1 MGEITFTKLK
11 KNCKKD
17 MSGMKECRLAI
28 MGDCATQH
36 LATAIRGY
44 GVEEGIRFE
53 VFDADYNQIDAQLL
67 DPESEFYQ
75 FETQFALIYM
85 CSEKLY
91 HSFCETQQKSSF
103 ADTVYQKIR
112 TYWDLINTHVQVNII
127 QFTFVEADDR
137 VFGNYALKTQA
148 SFLYQVK
155 KLNFLLMNGSQE
167 VKNVFLMDLNYIEAQ
182 YGRTGVYDDK
192 LYYIAKMPL
201 STAILPE
208 IAKQVTDIVRAI
220 SGHIKKCVITDLD
233 NTLWGGVIGD
243 DGLEGIQIGE
253 LGLGHAFEEF
263 QMWLRE
269 LKIRGIILA
278 VCSKNNEDTAKEP
291 FLSHPEM
298 VLQLD
303 DFSMFVAN
311 WEDKA
316 SNIRYIQETINIG
329 MDSIVFLDDNPFER
343 DQVRSMIPDIT
354 VPELPED
361 PAMYLSYL
369 KSLNLFE
376 TASYSES
383 DKDRTRQYQAE
394 TRRIV
399 SRQKYQNY
407 DEYLQSLGMV
417 AVVKPFDKFQYPRI
431 AQLTQRS
438 NQFNLRTVRYTE
450 AEIEAL
456 AADNHF
462 LTLYFMLRDQFG
474 DHGLISIAILKKQ
487 DDETLFMHNWLM
499 SCRVLKRGME
509 EFIINQ
515 VIETA
520 RENGYRKVIGE
531 YIKTPKNAMVKDIY
545 ARLGFKELGD
555 GLFEADVDTFVQNKT
570 FIKIEERKEEQ

>member
-1 MGEITFTKLK
+1 MSEITFTRLK
-11 KNCKKD
+11 RNCKKD
-17 MSGMKECRLAI
+17 MSDKKKLRLAI
-28 MGDCATQH
+28 LGDCATQH

-44 GVEEGIRFE
+44 GVEEELWFE

-67 DPESEFYQ
+67 DPQSEFFQ
-75 FETQFALIYM
+75 FDPQFALIYM

-91 HSFCETQQKSSF
+91 HSFYETEDKAGF
-103 ADTVYQKIR
+103 ADAVYQKIR
-112 TYWDLINTHVQVNII
+112 SYWELINSHGAVNII

-137 VFGNYALKTQA
+137 IFGNYAAKTQA

-155 KLNFLLMNGSQE
+155 KLNYLLMNGAQE
-167 VKNVFLMDLNYIEAQ
+167 VKNAFLMDLNYITAQ
-182 YGRTGVYDDK
+182 YGREKVYDDK

-201 STAILPE
+201 STGILPE
-208 IAKQVTDIVRAI
+208 VAKQVTDIVKAV
-220 SGHIKKCVITDLD
+220 SGRIIKCVVTDLD

-263 QMWLRE
+263 QMWLKG
-269 LKIRGIILA
+269 LKSRGIILA

-291 FLSHPEM
+291 FLKHPEM
-298 VLQLD
+298 VLRMD

-316 SNIRYIQETINIG
+316 SNIRYIQETLNIG
-329 MDSIVFLDDNPFER
+329 MDSIVFLDDNAFER
-343 DQVRSMIPDIT
+343 NQVKSMIPDIT

-369 KSLNLFE
+369 KGLNLFE
-376 TASYSES
+376 TASWSEA
-383 DKDRTRQYQAE
+383 DKDRTKQYQSE
-394 TRRIV
+394 IKRTEQRR
-399 SRQKYQNY
+399 QYQNY

-417 AVVKPFDKFQYPRI
+417 AVAKPFDPFQYPRI

-450 AEIEAL
+450 AEIEKL
-456 AADNHF
+456 AEDDHF
-462 LTLYFMLRDQFG
+462 LTLYFMLKDQFG
-474 DHGLISIAILKKQ
+474 DHGLISVAILEKQ
-487 DDETLFMHNWLM
+487 DEETLFMHNWLM

-509 EFIINQ
+509 EFIINK
-515 VIETA
+515 VMETA
-520 RENGYRKVIGE
+520 RENGYKRVIGE
-531 YIKTPKNAMVKDIY
+531 YIQTPKNAMVKDIY
-545 ARLGFKELGD
+545 GKLGFREAGG
-555 GLFEADVDTFVQNKT
+555 GLFVADVDTFVQNKT
-570 FIKIEERKEEQ
+570 FIKTEE